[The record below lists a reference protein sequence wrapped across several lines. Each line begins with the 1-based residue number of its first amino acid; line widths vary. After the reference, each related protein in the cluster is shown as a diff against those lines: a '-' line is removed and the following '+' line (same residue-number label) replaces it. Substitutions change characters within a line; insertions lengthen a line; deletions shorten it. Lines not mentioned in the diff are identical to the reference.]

1 MGMAFDLTGRAL
13 FPIGDLI
20 EVADF
25 PLAEFLPVE
34 AINEVFE
41 GLYYTDATLYR
52 DGENLVFDVRLVWE
66 GELSLSPPGTDAF
79 AVVVGSAGAG
89 LTTAHAEI
97 VLGPDFSL
105 ALREVTVG
113 VRVSPQVLRDVATGG
128 AAEISVSGHLRVGAG
143 GIALENFVGGTLAPA
158 YLCGTEIVVDAADV
172 RPVFGGFDPPEFLED
187 QTDFQGVAFA
197 KLRVTIPS
205 EYLELDPGSSL
216 TVEMTNTG
224 IGTTGF
230 TGAVAVVADAEHPV
244 SGKLLGFPFRFREL
258 RIDVNQNAILD
269 ATLGCDLRIEALE
282 DGDEEKWLGLDV
294 AFSGDGDLTGTLS
307 AVQPPEAEGRPEAI
321 VTTEFAG
328 VVALD
333 LTSLRIT
340 RIDTLWSCWFS
351 GALQL
356 QVPGGDWPKV
366 AFDEIGVSSDGK
378 FHIADGGGITFA
390 TPMVVDWHF
399 ARLSVSKFRFGHAEG
414 SDERLQIALGA
425 EIVLV
430 EGIPAGAAVEGLV
443 IEWTPGS
450 GTGADVR
457 FEGIG
462 IELGVP
468 GSFRAALS
476 IAYRNEAGVVQF
488 RGTGT
493 IEIPALD
500 VMLDVAVV
508 VGKEDSPPEPFVY
521 LYLFA
526 DAKLLPTGIPVGSTG
541 LVIYGFQGLIAYQM
555 RLDVDV
561 ARPPDERFYALFM
574 KDPVGITAGT
584 KWVPTR
590 GRNALGAG
598 IILGTTDKG
607 FAVHAKGMLVVA
619 FPDLTILL
627 HAKANFLKKRPKLNE
642 TQEGALEALMVY
654 SAGESTLS
662 LDIVASWEISSVVS
676 VSGQARAF
684 FDFNDRSAFYLE
696 IGRDEEGKRV
706 VAQALKWNGEWLFS
720 AGFWFRLDAH
730 GLVTGI
736 QVGIDL
742 RKSKGGFYVEVKG
755 SGRAEMALFWEPSQ
769 WEGSLALSGRISAGY
784 KGISIGLSLSGEAR
798 ARVKRPLQ
806 VHLHVEACI
815 EALFWDICK
824 SFDFDWKQVLPPILE
839 LPFRGTG
846 ATPRHWTPFRVAGPP
861 ERVEDGIV
869 ALEASS
875 IPVIAPHCGVAIDF
889 AKPMVDRT
897 GRFNE
902 AVTLPDGGFLTVGE
916 ESGFAAAFLLDAVEL
931 VRDPDGVREVVP
943 IWGTWA
949 HETLEPNTTL
959 RLLSSERF
967 GDDGSLSDGYVDG
980 LDIDYCAEP
989 KPTEQCVSL
998 SGVQPGYGR
1007 LADDSL
1013 YELRIDKGGA
1023 LPPEGLILQPE
1034 DRLTIRCKVKV
1045 KVAHLEMITPEGVL
1059 ERLEVE
1065 AKPDGIFM
1073 IWGKIVPKRR
1083 LVKFCYPRGHGW
1095 LDWVV
1100 AGQLGGT
1107 LTGTEAWTVPAEMRI
1122 FRPNQ
1127 TYELVVTTTPRLLAP
1142 DGTPSD
1148 PLGTAV
1154 QTKRRF
1160 RTSGPPAYDGALTN
1174 YIADTCPA
1182 DGKRPAYTDYD
1193 LVVRFVEGYVPYLYV
1208 SVGEALA
1215 IRLFDGQGQPV
1226 LNEDGQEVLVP
1237 ISEPGPEVESSTLW
1251 AWAQIVEANVE
1262 NGCVGPL
1269 PPPLPADT
1277 VRRLVEVDL
1286 TPNSQYTAVLVSDAR
1301 PEQALASWGFTTSRY
1316 ATFTDLVTRDR
1327 EIAPAR
1333 TAAGA
1338 LAGADFEACAR
1349 AIGVETVAYVD
1360 HFTATPILSPDR
1372 TEWVALLLEAPEPFE
1387 HGTRLTITVDGAAAT
1402 ALANA
1407 DGTRLLM
1414 TPAAGAFALGSHDV
1428 RLTWRRNVGAALPV
1442 LAIAGDSS
1450 DEVVDLVVVAGGA

>member
-1 MGMAFDLTGRAL
+1 MAFDLTGRAL
-13 FPIGDLI
+13 FPLGDLI
-20 EVADF
+20 AVADF

-34 AINEVFE
+34 AISEVFE

-52 DGENLVFDVRLVWE
+52 DGENLVFDVWLVWA
-66 GELSLSPPGTDAF
+66 GELVLSPPGTDAF
-79 AVVVGSAGAG
+79 VVVLGSAGAG
-89 LTTAHAEI
+89 LTTANAEI

-113 VRVSPQVLRDVATGG
+113 VRVSRHVLRDVATGG
-128 AAEISVSGHLRVGAG
+128 AAEISVSGDLRVGAG
-143 GIALENFVGGTLAPA
+143 GLTLENFVGGTLAPA
-158 YLCGTEIVVDAADV
+158 YLCGTEIVVEAADV
-172 RPVFGGFDPPEFLED
+172 RPVFGGSDPPEFLED

-197 KLRVTIPS
+197 KLGVMIPS

-216 TVEMTNTG
+216 TVEMTDAG

-230 TGAVAVVADAEHPV
+230 TGVVAVVADAEHPV
-244 SGKLLGFPFRFREL
+244 RGKLLGFPFRFREL
-258 RIDVNQNAILD
+258 RIDVDQNAILD

-282 DGDEEKWLGLDV
+282 DGDEEKWLGVDV
-294 AFSGDGDLTGTLS
+294 AFGGDGDLTGTLS
-307 AVQPPEAEGRPEAI
+307 AVQPPEAEGSPEAI

-328 VVALD
+328 VIAFD
-333 LTSLRIT
+333 LASLRIS
-340 RIDTLWSCWFS
+340 RVDAVWSCWFS

-356 QVPGGDWPKV
+356 QVPGADWPKV

-390 TPMVVDWHF
+390 TPMVVNWHF
-399 ARLSVSKFRFGHAEG
+399 ARLSVSKFRVGHAAG
-414 SDERLQIALGA
+414 SVERLQIALCA

-462 IELGVP
+462 IEFGVP
-468 GSFRAALS
+468 GSFTAVLS
-476 IAYRNEAGVVQF
+476 VAYFDEAGVVQF
-488 RGTGT
+488 RGSGT
-493 IEIPALD
+493 VEIPALD

-508 VGKEDSPPEPFVY
+508 VGKEDLPPEPFVY

-526 DAKLLPTGIPVGSTG
+526 DAKLLPTGIPVGGSG
-541 LVIYGFQGLIAYQM
+541 LAIYGFQGLIAYQM
-555 RLDVDV
+555 RLDVDP
-561 ARPPDERFYALFM
+561 ALPPDERFYALLM

-584 KWVPTR
+584 KWVPAR
-590 GRNALGAG
+590 GQSALGAG
-598 IILGTTDKG
+598 IVIGTMDKG
-607 FAVHAKGMLVVA
+607 FAINAKGMLVVA

-627 HAKANFLKKRPKLNE
+627 HAKANFLKQPPKLNRR
-642 TQEGALEALMVY
+642 QEGALEAVMVY
-654 SAGESTLS
+654 SASESTLS
-662 LDIVASWEISSVVS
+662 LDIVASWEIASVVS

-696 IGRDEEGKRV
+696 IGRDENGKRV

-720 AGFWFRLDAH
+720 GGFWFRLAAR

-742 RKSKGGFYVEVKG
+742 RKSRGGFYVEVKG

-784 KGISIGLSLSGEAR
+784 KGVSVGLSLSGEAR
-798 ARVKRPLQ
+798 ARVRRPFE
-806 VHLHVEACI
+806 VHLEVEACI

-839 LPFRGTG
+839 LPLRRTS

-875 IPVIAPHCGVAIDF
+875 TPVIAPHCGVAIDF
-889 AKPMVDRT
+889 AKPMVDLT

-902 AVTLPDGGFLTVGE
+902 AVALPNGGFLTVGE

-931 VRDPDGVREVVP
+931 VRDPDGVREAVP
-943 IWGTWA
+943 LWGTWA
-949 HETLEPNTTL
+949 RETLEPNTTL

-967 GDDGSLSDGYVDG
+967 GDDGSLSDSYVDG

-989 KPTEQCVSL
+989 TPTEQCLSL
-998 SGVQPGYGR
+998 SGVQPVYGW
-1007 LADDSL
+1007 LADGSL
-1013 YELRIDKGGA
+1013 YELRIGQGGA
-1023 LPPEGLILQPE
+1023 PPPEGLILQPR

-1045 KVAHLEMITPEGVL
+1045 KVAHLEVIAPDGTL
-1059 ERLEVE
+1059 ERLEVRAE
-1065 AKPDGIFM
+1065 PDGIFT

-1083 LVKFCYPRGHGW
+1083 LVRFCYARGHGW
-1095 LDWVV
+1095 LDWV
-1100 AGQLGGT
+1100 AAKQFGGT
-1107 LTGTEAWTVPAEMRI
+1107 LTGTEAWTVPAEMRVL
-1122 FRPNQ
+1122 RPEQ
-1127 TYELVVTTTPRLLAP
+1127 TYELVVKTTPRLLAP

-1160 RTSGPPAYDGALTN
+1160 RTSGPPAYNGALTN
-1174 YIADTCPA
+1174 YIVDTYPT

-1193 LVVRFVEGYVPYLYV
+1193 LVVRFVEGYVPHLYI

-1215 IRLFDGQGQPV
+1215 IRLFDGHGQPV
-1226 LNEDGQEVLVP
+1226 LNEDGEEVLLP
-1237 ISEPGPEVESSTLW
+1237 IPEPAPEIKSATLW
-1251 AWAQIVEANVE
+1251 AWEQIIKTNVDNDCVE
-1262 NGCVGPL
+1262 PL
-1269 PPPLPADT
+1269 PLPLPADT
-1277 VRRLVEVDL
+1277 VRRLMAVDL

-1301 PEQALASWGFTTSRY
+1301 PAQALASWGFTTSRY

-1327 EIAPAR
+1327 EIAAAR

-1338 LAGADFEACAR
+1338 LAGTDFDACAR

-1360 HFTATPILSPDR
+1360 HFTVTPILSPAR
-1372 TEWVALLLEAPEPFE
+1372 TAWVALLLEAPEPFE
-1387 HGTRLTITVDGAAAT
+1387 HGTRLTIAVDGAATT
-1402 ALANA
+1402 ALANV
-1407 DGTRLLM
+1407 DGTRLLV
-1414 TPAAGAFALGSHDV
+1414 TPQAGAFEFGSLHV
-1428 RLTWRRNVGAALPV
+1428 RLTWRRNAGAALPI
-1442 LAIAGDSS
+1442 LAIAGNTS
-1450 DEVVDLVVVAGGA
+1450 DEVVDLVVVGGA